1 MVNTTL
7 LYSAIAVTVVTVGVV
22 FYVFEDEIFEDE
34 SDDEAPPSACDS
46 V

>member
-7 LYSAIAVTVVTVGVV
+7 LYSAIAVTVVTAGVL
-22 FYVFEDEIFEDE
+22 FYVFEDEIFGEN
-34 SDDEAPPSACDS
+34 DDEAPPSACDS